1 MIWFDCMYVCLCKG
15 ITDGQIRA
23 AVENGASIR
32 EIRDQLGVMTECGKC
47 ACLTRDIVKSSLQQN
62 NKEVL
67 WVAA

>member
-1 MIWFDCMYVCLCKG
+1 MYVCLCKG

-23 AVENGASIR
+23 AVESGATMR
-32 EIRDQLGVMTECGKC
+32 DIRDQLGVMTECGKC
-47 ACLTRDIVKSSLQQN
+47 ACITRDIVKASSSQN